1 MKKSELIFIVLR
13 IPLDYACLVL
23 SGFLAF
29 FTRNSVFV
37 QEWRPIA
44 FDLPLSQY
52 TLIVLIAGIFCVLM
66 FALLGLYSVEQ
77 RFNSGPRD
85 LSQVSFGMTI
95 CSMALFTGL
104 FLTAKPFS
112 SRFLVIV
119 SWIFAI
125 FFVTTGRFTLRKI
138 QNWLTA
144 KYNIGV
150 HKILAIGVN
159 GNGKDVLE
167 TIQDNKELGYQ
178 IIKIIKDFSTDDLEK
193 IYQQQKFDEIIQC
206 DPEINKDKSLEA
218 VEFCNQKRI
227 AFKYIPNLF
236 QTLASNTNIY
246 TLNGVPI
253 IEIRR
258 TPLDG
263 WGQIAKRVFDIAG
276 SSVLIIL
283 TSPIMLI
290 TAIAIK
296 IDSPGP
302 VLYLDYRYGKN
313 FQKFIFYKFR
323 SMRAELCDGEGPSAT
338 QEGNQMLKKLSDSEA
353 NTRKGPLHKI
363 KDDPRIT
370 RVGKIIR
377 RFSIDEF
384 PEFFNVLKGDLSL
397 IGPRPHMTL
406 EVQKYK
412 DHHKKVF
419 EIKPGITGIAQT
431 SGRSDL
437 DFEKEVRLDTYYM
450 ENWSFWGDVRILLK
464 TPFAVLRRRKVE

>member
-1 MKKSELIFIVLR
+1 MKKSELIFIILR
-13 IPLDYACLVL
+13 IPLDYALLVL
-23 SGFLAF
+23 SGILAF
-29 FTRNSVFV
+29 FARNSVSI
-37 QEWRPIA
+37 QEWRPIV
-44 FDLPLSQY
+44 FDLSFHKY
-52 TLIVLIAGIFCVLM
+52 TLIVLTASIFCVLI
-66 FALLGLYSVEQ
+66 FAMLGLYGTEQ
-77 RFNSGPRD
+77 RFNSSYRD
-85 LSQVSFGMTI
+85 LSQIAFGMTI

-104 FLTAKPFS
+104 FLSARSFE
-112 SRFLVIV
+112 SRFLVV
-119 SWIFAI
+119 ASWIFAI
-125 FFVTTGRFTLRKI
+125 LFVTAGRFVLRKI

-144 KYNIGV
+144 KYNIGI

-159 GNGKDVLE
+159 GNGKEVLE
-167 TIQDNKELGYQ
+167 SIRDNKELGQQ
-178 IIKIIKDFSTDDLEK
+178 IIDVIRNFSTEDLER
-193 IYQQQKFDEIIQC
+193 IYKQHKFDAIIQC
-206 DPEINKDKSLEA
+206 DPEIDKNKSLEA

-236 QTLASNTNIY
+236 QTLASNTNIF
-246 TLNGVPI
+246 TLNGIPI

-263 WGQIAKRVFDIAG
+263 WGQIAKRAFDIVGAIT
-276 SSVLIIL
+276 LIIL
-283 TSPIMLI
+283 TSPIMLV

-296 IDSPGP
+296 LDSKGP

-323 SMRAELCDGEGPSAT
+323 SMQAHLCDGEGPSAT
-338 QEGNQMLKKLSDSEA
+338 QEGNQLLDKLADSEA

-363 KDDPRIT
+363 HDDPRIT
-370 RVGKIIR
+370 KIGKIIR

>member
-13 IPLDYACLVL
+13 IPLDYALLVL
-23 SGFLAF
+23 SGITAF
-29 FTRNSVFV
+29 FARNSIVI
-37 QEWRPIA
+37 QEWRPIT
-44 FDLPLSQY
+44 FDLSLSHY
-52 TLIVLIAGIFCVLM
+52 IIIIFVASAFCVFI
-66 FALLGLYSVEQ
+66 FALLGLYGVEQ
-77 RFNSGPRD
+77 RFNSGPKD

-112 SRFLVIV
+112 SRFLVIT

-125 FFVTTGRFTLRKI
+125 FFVTAGRFTLRKI
-138 QNWLTA
+138 QNWMTA

-150 HKILAIGVN
+150 HRILAIGVN
-159 GNGKDVLE
+159 GNGKEVLE
-167 TIQDNKELGYQ
+167 SIQDNRELGY
-178 IIKIIKDFSTDDLEK
+178 KIIKVLKDFSIHDLEK
-193 IYQQQKFDEIIQC
+193 IYQHQGFDEIIQC
-206 DPEINKDKSLEA
+206 DPEINKERSLEA

-246 TLNGVPI
+246 TLNGIPI

-263 WGQIAKRVFDIAG
+263 WGQIAKRSFDIAG
-276 SSVLIIL
+276 SLALIIF

-290 TAIAIK
+290 TAVAIK
-296 IDSPGP
+296 LDSSGH

-323 SMRAELCDGEGPSAT
+323 SMQANLCDGEGPSAT
-338 QEGNQMLKKLSDSEA
+338 KEGNQLLEKLSDSEA

-363 KDDPRIT
+363 ENDPRIT

-412 DHHKKVF
+412 DRHKKVF

>member
-1 MKKSELIFIVLR
+1 MKKSELIFIALR
-13 IPLDYACLVL
+13 VPIDYALLVL
-23 SGFLAF
+23 SGILAF
-29 FTRNSVFV
+29 FIRNSVAI
-37 QEWRPIA
+37 QEWRPIT
-44 FDLPLSQY
+44 FDLSFSHY
-52 TLIVLIAGIFCVLM
+52 TFIVLVASALCILI
-66 FALLGLYSVEQ
+66 FALLGMYGTEQ
-77 RFNSGPRD
+77 RFNSCLRD
-85 LSQVSFGMTI
+85 LSQTAFGMTI
-95 CSMALFTGL
+95 CAMALFTGL
-104 FLTAKPFS
+104 FLSAKPFS
-112 SRFLVIV
+112 SRFLVAV
-119 SWIFAI
+119 SWILAI
-125 FFVTTGRFTLRKI
+125 ISVATGRFALRKI

-144 KYNIGV
+144 KYSIGV

-159 GNGKDVLE
+159 GNGKEVLE
-167 TIQDNKELGYQ
+167 SIQDNKELGYQ
-178 IIKIIKDFSTDDLEK
+178 IIRIIKDFSTGDLEK

-206 DPEINKDKSLEA
+206 DPEIDKDKSLEA

-227 AFKYIPNLF
+227 TFKYIPNLF

-263 WGQIAKRVFDIAG
+263 WGQIAKRAFDIAG
-276 SSVLIIL
+276 SLALITL

-290 TAIAIK
+290 VAISIK

-338 QEGNQMLKKLSDSEA
+338 QEGNQMLKKLADSES

-363 KDDPRIT
+363 KNDPRIT

-397 IGPRPHMTL
+397 VGPRPHMTL

-412 DHHKKVF
+412 DHHKRVF
-419 EIKPGITGIAQT
+419 EIKPGITGIAQI

-437 DFEKEVRLDTYYM
+437 DFEQEVRLDTYYM
-450 ENWSFWGDVRILLK
+450 ENWSFWKDIRILLK